1 MERCLA
7 GCLSLRVLACWHLA
21 EPLSSLGTQ
30 FFFFWFLCLVLGS
43 TKRKLTYLQKY
54 SLQKF
59 NSHPY
64 HGEDIYIISGYI
76 SLNYFSLS
84 HYIKICEENGSES
97 NSLSQKYCLCE
108 LECKNG
114 YLVSFRAAII
124 FSSLGSSWNHRT
136 KEEASISRS
145 ELRRGWSIASY
156 GWELLSDSRT
166 L

>member
-1 MERCLA
+1 MERCFA
-7 GCLSLRVLACWHLA
+7 GCLSLRILACWHLA
-21 EPLSSLGTQ
+21 EPLSTLGTQ
-30 FFFFWFLCLVLGS
+30 FFLLVSLPS
-43 TKRKLTYLQKY
+43 PWIYQRKLTYLQKY

-59 NSHPY
+59 SSHPY

-84 HYIKICEENGSES
+84 HHIKICEENGSES

-136 KEEASISRS
+136 KEEASMSRS
-145 ELRRGWSIASY
+145 EIRRGWSIASC